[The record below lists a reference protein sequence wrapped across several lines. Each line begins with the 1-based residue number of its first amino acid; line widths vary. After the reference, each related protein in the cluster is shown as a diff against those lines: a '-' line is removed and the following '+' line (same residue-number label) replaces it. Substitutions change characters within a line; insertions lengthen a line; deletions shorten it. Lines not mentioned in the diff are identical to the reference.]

1 MNMPTMPISA
11 ATAGNIGGDIG
22 GAVGDLFAAS
32 GAKLKEQGDLAEQ
45 QQYTEAAG
53 LAQQNVAFTQQSTAI
68 KEFQTEREVQKS
80 LGQTRADV
88 AGAGFAESGSS
99 LDILRESA
107 SQGALTKSVMG
118 TQGLIT
124 EAGYQEQADSYRTM
138 ASAAGLAAQEEEKAA
153 KGDTFAGII
162 KGVTAVASIAA
173 AIPTGGASLALGAG
187 GMGLAEGAATGSLY

>member
-1 MNMPTMPISA
+1 MAISA
-11 ATAGNIGGDIG
+11 ETFSSAGGGIG
-22 GAVGDLFAAS
+22 GAVADLFAAK
-32 GAKLKEQGDLAEQ
+32 GAQFKAQGDLAEQ

-53 LAQQNVAFTQQSTAI
+53 FAEQNVAFTKQSTAI
-68 KEFQTEREVQKS
+68 KEMQTEREIQKS

-107 SQGALTKSVMG
+107 SQGALAKSVLA

-138 ASAAGLAAQEEEKAA
+138 ANAAGIAAQAEQTAATGDMIAGGIKA
-153 KGDTFAGII
+153 
-162 KGVTAVASIAA
+162 VVAIGSIALA
-173 AIPTGGASLALGAG
+173 PATAGASLGAG